1 VGKIKFTYR
10 QKDLQRYVQRFEQHL
25 HLKQQKVGGQEQAPN
40 AKRSSSKNHRVR
52 KTS

>member
-1 VGKIKFTYR
+1 MSKIKFTYQ
-10 QKDLQRYVQRFEQHL
+10 QKDLRRCVQRFEQHL
-25 HLKQQKVGGQEQAPN
+25 LLKQQKVGGQEQVPN